1 MKELFN
7 PENPVFRFFCSVADL
22 IFVNMLMILCSLPLV
37 TLGAAFAASHKIC
50 QNIILD
56 EGGGV
61 ITPFFRAFK
70 ENFKQATITWLVSL
84 LVLAGLGVNV
94 YFLFVFYTGAART
107 LLLILFGFFAVLT
120 VGISGLMFPLV
131 VRYQNRLREHFRNAL
146 LLFIQK
152 LPLALLIIA
161 MNILPWMLSL
171 LLPVFSIQSVPFWVL
186 IGFGLL
192 VLLETLLLKS
202 TFLQL
207 EARRDAQAE
216 EV

>member
-7 PENPVFRFFCSVADL
+7 PENPIFRFFCNVADL

-37 TLGAAFAASHKIC
+37 TIGAAFAAGHKLC
-50 QNIILD
+50 QNIIFD

-61 ITPFFRAFK
+61 VAPFFRAFK

-107 LLLILFGFFAVLT
+107 LLLILFAFFAALT
-120 VGISGLMFPLV
+120 VGISGLMFPLM
-131 VRYQNRLREHFRNAL
+131 VRYENRLREHFRNAL
-146 LLFIQK
+146 LLFVQK
-152 LPLALLIIA
+152 LPKAVLVIV
-161 MNILPWMLSL
+161 MN
-171 LLPVFSIQSVPFWVL
+171 LLPVLLTVFMPAFSVQAAPFWVM
-186 IGFGLL
+186 IGFALT

-207 EARRDAQAE
+207 EARRDE
-216 EV
+216 LHEDE